1 MAMKKFHFAIL
12 IAFLIAGCAG
22 NANKEGVKTAAA
34 DEYKPKPVSSVFR
47 RPDGFTKINF
57 DSNGKFLSMNA
68 TASAPIAANNAASVE
83 QAVSVATMRAK
94 RSLAEFM
101 GNQLSTTRSLK
112 IISHTVQRS
121 LENTANG
128 TDTDLVVD
136 DKDFSADGSL
146 KSGATPS
153 DNQNSQ
159 KIAETVIETI
169 KSNSTQM
176 LRGVAVISE
185 KVDAEGRT
193 VQVEVKA
200 DVNSIAA
207 AKDLRKLME

>member
-1 MAMKKFHFAIL
+1 MLMNRLFFAIL
-12 IAFLIAGCAG
+12 TVFMMAACTSNGA
-22 NANKEGVKTAAA
+22 KESSKNAAA
-34 DEYKPKPVSSVFR
+34 DEYKPKPVSAVFK
-47 RPDGFTKINF
+47 RPNGFTRVNF
-57 DSNGKFLSMNA
+57 DSNGKFLSINA

-83 QAVSVATMRAK
+83 QAVSVATMRAR

-101 GNQLSTTRSLK
+101 GNQLNTTRSLK
-112 IISHTVQRS
+112 VISNTVQRS

-128 TDTDLVVD
+128 TDADLVVD

-146 KSGATPS
+146 KSGSTPG
-153 DNQNSQ
+153 DNQNAQ

-185 KVDAEGRT
+185 TVDAEGRT
-193 VQVEVKA
+193 VQVEIKA

-207 AKDLRKLME
+207 SKDLRMQME